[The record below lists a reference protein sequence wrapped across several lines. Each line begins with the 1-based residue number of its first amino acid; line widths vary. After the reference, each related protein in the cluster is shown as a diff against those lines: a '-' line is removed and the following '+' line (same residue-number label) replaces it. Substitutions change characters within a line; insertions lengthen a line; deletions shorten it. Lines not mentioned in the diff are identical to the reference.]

1 MAVSPSDWCNDV
13 GAGTGETEESWSF
26 QVMTGL
32 ESSAKKKEVSQK
44 LIWEVREAV
53 KVLFISTPKLATFL
67 LWRMSCLLRRLK
79 FYGQMSL

>member
-32 ESSAKKKEVSQK
+32 ESSAKE
-44 LIWEVREAV
+44 I
-53 KVLFISTPKLATFL
+53 
-67 LWRMSCLLRRLK
+67 K
-79 FYGQMSL
+79 FHRN